1 MLHSTTAIDF
11 DLFSLAVVL
20 KGKEGDG
27 SVAGEDGLIAPRR
40 EEEAVCCARS
50 PQIHEQRSRAATS
63 ELGAIAT
70 ILAKKACDAWVPCN
84 GDGERVWQ
92 AGPTS

>member
-50 PQIHEQRSRAATS
+50 PPDPRAAL
-63 ELGAIAT
+63 EGCYIRAGRHCNDLGEES
-70 ILAKKACDAWVPCN
+70 V
-84 GDGERVWQ
+84 
-92 AGPTS
+92 